1 MAWRPSH
8 ESPRKRTARARSE
21 SPHAMTPQLP
31 DLEAW
36 AIFAKVVERGS
47 FSRAA
52 LELGLAKTTVSKT
65 VTRLEERLQ
74 TSLLHRTTRKL
85 SPTQSGLISLE
96 RASRILSDGKA
107 IEADILA
114 EAAVPHG
121 VVRIASTSAFGTEAL
136 APLLPDFLKLYPEVS
151 LDVCLTD
158 EPIDIVADGFDI
170 GVQIGPQPD
179 SSLRVT
185 HLFSF
190 RRPLVAAP
198 ALLDRAGRPEDPSD
212 LAALPAIFAS
222 NGKALGDWKLTN
234 AAGTSSPLSMRNVLC
249 VNNPRAMIPALLAGL
264 GAAVIPEFFVWR
276 ELEEGRLEHV
286 LPGWW
291 APPGP
296 IDMLTPPG
304 RARPARVRVLMDFL
318 RQRFAT
324 SLWAQGIER

>member
-1 MAWRPSH
+1 MH
-8 ESPRKRTARARSE
+8 
-21 SPHAMTPQLP
+21 LP

-47 FSRAA
+47 FSQAA

-85 SPTQSGLISLE
+85 SPTQSGLACLE
-96 RASRILSDGKA
+96 RATRILADGRA

-121 VVRIASTSAFGTEAL
+121 LVRLVSTTAFGTEAL
-136 APLLPDFLKLYPEVS
+136 APLVPQFLQLFPEVS
-151 LDVCLTD
+151 LDLCLTD
-158 EPIDIVADGFDI
+158 HEVDLVADGFDI
-170 GVQIGPQPD
+170 GIQIGPRPD
-179 SSLRVT
+179 SSLRVA

-190 RRPLVAAP
+190 RRPLLAAP
-198 ALLDRAGRPEDPSD
+198 ILLDRLGRPEQPSD
-212 LAALPAIFAS
+212 LADFPAIFAT
-222 NGKALGDWKLTN
+222 NAGPINEWQLTN

-249 VNNPRAMIPALLAGL
+249 VNNPKAMIPALLAGI
-264 GAAVIPEFFVWR
+264 GIAVLPEFFIWR
-276 ELEEGRLEHV
+276 ELEQGLLEHV

-291 APPGP
+291 APAGP

-318 RQRFAT
+318 RDRFAAR
-324 SLWAQGIER
+324 SWGHGVER

>member
-1 MAWRPSH
+1 M
-8 ESPRKRTARARSE
+8 
-21 SPHAMTPQLP
+21 MTPQLP

-47 FSRAA
+47 FSQAA
-52 LELGLAKTTVSKT
+52 VELGLAKTTVSKT

-85 SPTQSGLISLE
+85 SPTQSGLVSLE
-96 RASRILSDGKA
+96 RATRILMDGKA

-121 VVRIASTSAFGTEAL
+121 LVRIVSTAAFGTEAL
-136 APLLPDFLKLYPEVS
+136 APLLPHFLELYPEVT
-151 LDVCLTD
+151 LDLCLTD
-158 EPIDIVADGFDI
+158 DSVDLVADGFDI
-170 GVQIGPQPD
+170 GIQIGPQPD

-198 ALLDRAGRPEDPSD
+198 ALLDRLGRPSDPSD
-212 LAALPAIFAS
+212 LSSYPAIFA
-222 NGKALGDWKLTN
+222 TN
-234 AAGTSSPLSMRNVLC
+234 ARSSGEWQLSNASGVSAPISMCNVLS

-264 GAAVIPEFFVWR
+264 GASVIPEFFVRR
-276 ELEEGRLEHV
+276 ELEEGSLEHV
-286 LPGWW
+286 LPGWS

-318 RQRFAT
+318 RERFAAHF
-324 SLWAQGIER
+324 WGQGVER